1 MPTDGRPPACA
12 HMPPLSPQVLKM
24 VVPTVL
30 MLVQRLLQA
39 RHNYIGHCYT
49 GHNYIGR
56 VHIGHNHVGHSYVG
70 HNYVVPTVLMPVE
83 RLLPRARMPRA
94 SSNLILFLVF
104 LLRPGQLFVLLH
116 VWASLQALVLF
127 CLDSVFWERRHFFI
141 FFYVK

>member
-56 VHIGHNHVGHSYVG
+56 GHIGHNHVGHSYVG
-70 HNYVVPTVLMPVE
+70 HNYVVPTVLMPVA

-104 LLRPGQLFVLLH
+104 FIAPGAVVRAAACVGVAPGARAVLP
-116 VWASLQALVLF
+116 
-127 CLDSVFWERRHFFI
+127 
-141 FFYVK
+141 